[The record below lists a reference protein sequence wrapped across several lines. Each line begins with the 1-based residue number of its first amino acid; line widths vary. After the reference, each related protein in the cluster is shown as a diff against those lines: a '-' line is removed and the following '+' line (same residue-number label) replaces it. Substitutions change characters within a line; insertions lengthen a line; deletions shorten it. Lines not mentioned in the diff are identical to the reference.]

1 MISNKNKKAEIL
13 EAYLLLLEENQMLQ
27 NELINAHKMVYPM
40 PLNHYSNDIAA
51 RYKITKKEV
60 HLLLEDITKFIKF
73 VRENSVQV
81 MQKPVTLPP
90 IFKNL
95 NSEILPNR
103 GDFFLSIFFL

>member
-1 MISNKNKKAEIL
+1 MTITSKNKKAEIL

-51 RYKITKKEV
+51 RYKITKKGV

-90 IFKNL
+90 IFKN
-95 NSEILPNR
+95 
-103 GDFFLSIFFL
+103 

>member
-1 MISNKNKKAEIL
+1 MTITSKNKKAEIL

-27 NELINAHKMVYPM
+27 NELIKAHKMVYPM

-73 VRENSVQV
+73 IRENSVHFHQFS
-81 MQKPVTLPP
+81 K
-90 IFKNL
+90 I
-95 NSEILPNR
+95 EILKFSPIGEIFFCQFFFCEN
-103 GDFFLSIFFL
+103 FFL